1 MKSAKAKTLDEVNQ
15 KLHSG
20 DYKEVIVD
28 FDISSDDFFLCL
40 ITGVSAE
47 QKSRKRVS
55 DFWLSSQKIP
65 LQLINVFYRQKF
77 RKVNPA

>member
-28 FDISSDDFFLCL
+28 FDISSDDFFSLSDYWCERGAKIKKEGERFL
-40 ITGVSAE
+40 VKLSKNPPSA
-47 QKSRKRVS
+47 
-55 DFWLSSQKIP
+55 
-65 LQLINVFYRQKF
+65 N
-77 RKVNPA
+77 